1 MNIFQAV
8 REDRLLPSDKKILIS
23 IPVMIITLVIYS
35 VVFYATNNNDMTAFT
50 VSVEIL
56 IIFLG
61 FIPVKRYFSTF

>member
-8 REDRLLPSDKKILIS
+8 KEDRLLPSDKKILIS